1 MKGTNTEQQR
11 ETSVQRGGIS
21 DDENN
26 GNNSNNTSYRSSC
39 TIIQKQRIG
48 INPEILQVLKE
59 RLKKHADELIEQIIT
74 DVTSDND

>member
-1 MKGTNTEQQR
+1 MKRTSTEQQR

-26 GNNSNNTSYRSSC
+26 GNNSNNTPERSCC

-48 INPEILQVLKE
+48 INPETLQVLKE
-59 RLKKHADELIEQIIT
+59 RLKKHADELIEEIIT
-74 DVTSDND
+74 DVTSDKQ